1 MTLNVGKHILV
12 DLHACNP
19 ELLKRV
25 DYISDAMMTAAKR
38 SEATIVGKC
47 FKQFE
52 TWGVSGVIVI
62 AESHITIHTWPEY
75 GLASVDYFSCSDE
88 PKIDL
93 AIDYLKQAL
102 ESKRMDEVEV
112 TRGTMQIRAY
122 NSIHGSI
129 HGSSHTST
137 PNTMQNSSNKKNQTT
152 KETLDEMVV

>member
-52 TWGVSGVIVI
+52 PWGVSGVIVI